1 MAKKTIRIITSD
13 ELPPPP
19 NLKEMEKL
27 GDRKKKVSKKKK
39 QEGFMAKMLKAKVL
53 LASTEEELAR
63 LEVFLSS
70 VDIEY
75 LVQIAEHKVL
85 IIYRV

>member
-1 MAKKTIRIITSD
+1 
-13 ELPPPP
+13 
-19 NLKEMEKL
+19 
-27 GDRKKKVSKKKK
+27 
-39 QEGFMAKMLKAKVL
+39 MAKMLKAKVL

>member
-39 QEGFMAKMLKAKVL
+39 
-53 LASTEEELAR
+53 
-63 LEVFLSS
+63 
-70 VDIEY
+70 
-75 LVQIAEHKVL
+75 
-85 IIYRV
+85 